1 MNNREQRD
9 KEFKYECVQCGNC
22 CRAGLEVVIEKED
35 IERWIKIK
43 QNEFFQFIQ
52 IDPKCIS
59 PTGLGGYH
67 IEEVNTLKRIE
78 EKYKNNEVKEKLE
91 ELKQFIL
98 NNHFYIGKGSPLPIY
113 TFLSDLGRNPIIIP
127 KNFKVILEGLEWGL
141 IYILRFELGGYCPF
155 LKENLCLIHKI
166 KPNVCRSFPYNNK
179 GKLKIEDYFIKIC
192 KGITKYSS

>member
-1 MNNREQRD
+1 MNNREQKD

-22 CRAGLEVVIEKED
+22 CRAGFEVVIEKED
-35 IERWIKIK
+35 VERWIKLE

-59 PTGLGGYH
+59 PNGLGGYH

-78 EKYKNNEVKEKLE
+78 EKYKDNEVNEKRE
-91 ELKQFIL
+91 ELKEFIL
-98 NNHFYIGKGSPLPIY
+98 NNHIYIGKGSPLPIY
-113 TFLSDLGRNPIIIP
+113 TFLPDLGRTPILIP
-127 KNFKVILEGLEWGL
+127 KSFRVIWEGLEWGL
-141 IYILRFELGGYCPF
+141 VYTLKFELGGYCPF
-155 LKENLCLIHKI
+155 LKENLCSIHKI

-179 GKLKIEDYFIKIC
+179 GELKIDDYFIKIC